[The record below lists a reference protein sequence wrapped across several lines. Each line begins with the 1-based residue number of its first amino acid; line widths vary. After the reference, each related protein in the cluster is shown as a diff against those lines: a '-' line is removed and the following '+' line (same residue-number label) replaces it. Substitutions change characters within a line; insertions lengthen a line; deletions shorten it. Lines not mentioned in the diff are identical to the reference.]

1 MNVVDIP
8 QPAGHALYAEA
19 ASRYAALVKS
29 RAVAVY
35 ALGRVRYPGLSE
47 ARLLVVTDHVGV
59 DNRFFFSALQRLPER
74 FQRLFLR
81 EPFVL
86 PGWSLRVMRYTRHYD
101 RQLLAGRNVLRAYT
115 PSDERDEQ
123 WCRLLESYCAYA
135 AFAEKT
141 RRSQLLP
148 GRETLA
154 TASALRS
161 LRTEAACI
169 APEAADENYVNAVEA
184 IRRTFF
190 DEQGDPV
197 ERVRD
202 AWELFAAGFDRF
214 DRAMRE
220 RLGAQTADQALA
232 AARARLCGD
241 EACADFDR
249 DYAFS
254 RSRDIA
260 GYHHEL
266 ASLRFPFGDLF
277 PPAAH
282 PQAVRTPAA
291 APLLDRLL
299 RNAYFVHRRIM
310 EYDACNAARK

>member
-19 ASRYAALVKS
+19 AARYAALVRS

-35 ALGRVRYPGLSE
+35 TLGRAAYPGLTES
-47 ARLLVVTDHVGV
+47 RLLVVTDHVGM
-59 DNRFFFSALQRLPER
+59 DNRFFFSALHRLPER
-74 FQRLFLR
+74 LHRLFLR

-86 PGWSLRVMRYTRHYD
+86 PGWSLRVMRYTRHYE
-101 RQLLAGRNVLRAYT
+101 RQLLAGRDVLHAYK
-115 PSDERDEQ
+115 PSDDRDER

-135 AFAEKT
+135 AFAEQT
-141 RRSQLLP
+141 RRSQLLR

-161 LRTEAACI
+161 LLAEAAHI
-169 APEAADENYVNAVEA
+169 VPEAADDNYVNAFEA
-184 IRRTFF
+184 IRRAFF

-202 AWELFAAGFDRF
+202 AWELFAGSFDRF

-220 RLGAQTADQALA
+220 RLNADGTGQAVA
-232 AARARLCGD
+232 AARARLSGD
-241 EACADFDR
+241 EACEDFGR
-249 DYAFS
+249 EYAFT

-266 ASLRFPFGDLF
+266 ASLGFTFGDLF
-277 PPAAH
+277 PAAAH
-282 PQAVRTPAA
+282 PRAVRTPAA
-291 APLLDRLL
+291 APILDRLL
-299 RNAYFVHRRIM
+299 RNAYLVHRRIM
-310 EYDACNAARK
+310 EYAAG

>member
-8 QPAGHALYAEA
+8 QPAGHALYEEA
-19 ASRYAALVKS
+19 AARYAALVRS

-35 ALGRVRYPGLSE
+35 QLGRAAFPGLSE
-47 ARLLVVTDHVGV
+47 VRLLVVTDHVGV
-59 DNRFFFSALQRLPER
+59 DNRFFFSALHRLPER
-74 FQRLFLR
+74 FHRLFLR

-86 PGWSLRVMRYTRHYD
+86 PGWSLRVMRYTKHYR
-101 RQLLAGRNVLRAYT
+101 RQLLAGRDVLRDYA

-123 WCRLLESYCAYA
+123 WCRLLESYCANA

-141 RRSQLLP
+141 RSAQLLR

-154 TASALRS
+154 TVSALRS
-161 LRTEAACI
+161 LLNEASHI
-169 APEAADENYVNAVEA
+169 TPEAADEDYVNAVEA
-184 IRRTFF
+184 VRRTFF
-190 DEQGDPV
+190 DDQGDPV

-202 AWELFAAGFDRF
+202 AWELFAAAFFHF
-214 DRAMRE
+214 DRAMRR
-220 RLGAQTADQALA
+220 RLGAASTGQAIA
-232 AARARLCGD
+232 TARARLSGD
-241 EACADFDR
+241 EECADFDR
-249 DYAFS
+249 EYAF
-254 RSRDIA
+254 RRARDIE

-266 ASLRFPFGDLF
+266 ASLGFPFGHLF

-299 RNAYFVHRRIM
+299 RNAYHVHRRIM
-310 EYDACNAARK
+310 EYAAG